1 MLDKPK
7 SGEPATEIGRNQA
20 ELGLERE
27 AERACGQL
35 HFLMRI
41 MPFPG
46 TERLYLEGYTSQ
58 AKDVSTRMG
67 PRERYVDDALV
78 FVLGISISPRFLMTH

>member
-27 AERACGQL
+27 AERACRQL

-46 TERLYLEGYTSQ
+46 TERLYLEGYAS
-58 AKDVSTRMG
+58 
-67 PRERYVDDALV
+67 
-78 FVLGISISPRFLMTH
+78 